1 MATEITKLDITLLTN
16 AIKHMTREL
25 ENINH
30 TLSLID
36 LEQLANSEPETE
48 TLPLIPENILEDED
62 GNTYKTWYAKMHPK
76 YEWLKYRLSI
86 SSDKELYS
94 MLFNKFNKDNPDHNL
109 NEVRAEYKE
118 KENLDT
124 CYTMDAI
131 ENTEEVRILFENLVN
146 SLIQRY
152 QS

>member
-36 LEQLANSEPETE
+36 LEQLANSEIEVP
-48 TLPLIPENILEDED
+48 LPPVPENILEDED
-62 GNTYKTWYAKMHPK
+62 GHTYKTWYAKMHPK
-76 YEWLKYRLSI
+76 YKWLKYRLSI
-86 SSDKELYS
+86 SSDRELYS
-94 MLFNKFNKDNPDHNL
+94 MLFNKFNKDNPNYNL
-109 NEVRAEYKE
+109 NNVLDEYKE
-118 KENLDT
+118 RENISN

-146 SLIQRY
+146 GLIQKY
-152 QS
+152 QQ